1 MIIKYEKII
10 SELEVS
16 RPSAPLRWIIKTVPA
31 WQPLCPHAGPVLS
44 QNIWVTAGGR
54 RESDWDIW
62 KKREVGTFHPPL
74 FSTTTFLFVGAELD
88 NSKLDLILWISGW
101 ADELLQHWMLC
112 FSFRH
117 ISKVGGNTSP
127 DLLTHWKS
135 VTQYLIFDIY
145 YCL

>member
-1 MIIKYEKII
+1 MRKYYIRAGSVPAICPPGGEYLKQ
-10 SELEVS
+10 S
-16 RPSAPLRWIIKTVPA
+16 RPDSHCVPTPAQFSHKTFD
-31 WQPLCPHAGPVLS
+31 WRL
-44 QNIWVTAGGR
+44 GGGGSCF

-62 KKREVGTFHPPL
+62 KKRGGTSHPPL
-74 FSTTTFLFVGAELD
+74 FTTTFLFVVAELD